1 MIEAWGLR
9 AVNPKPFSHDS
20 LENGTDS
27 IIDRDGERST
37 KAPGASEELREV
49 NWEMKER
56 FGHAAGCIERIRCK
70 AASHGMLS
78 LRMR

>member
-1 MIEAWGLR
+1 MIEACGLR
-9 AVNPKPFSHDS
+9 AVNSKAFPRDS
-20 LENGTDS
+20 LVNGTDS
-27 IIDRDGERST
+27 IIDRDGVRST
-37 KAPGASEELREV
+37 KAPGANEEVRAV
-49 NWEMKER
+49 NWEMNER